1 MGLHFITS
9 TKEDAIPI
17 IFILF
22 SDLLF
27 NVEYVQGT
35 FLTHLTCGQSRRV
48 WMLKKSII
56 FYMFI
61 FLQLLIAIFSISL
74 GAGIITMHFG
84 LNGIDTTVIQNMKI
98 TEVLIGF
105 AEVGLNALL
114 RTLMFVSLAV
124 FVSPLLPGKLV
135 AGSIASIGA
144 IFMITRITG
153 ILYQS
158 YKNSKVIDFIIRNL
172 FFENPT
178 KFAWVIGILW
188 VLIFTWLSMEWI
200 NRVEIASRRV

>member
-48 WMLKKSII
+48 WMLKKSIS

>member
-1 MGLHFITS
+1 VGLHFITS

-48 WMLKKSII
+48 WMLKKSIS

-74 GAGIITMHFG
+74 GAGIVTMHFG